1 MVVKINTVGHC
12 LLLFIILDLVLMQ
25 FSDSSATT
33 SSDSNEVKPR
43 LADSELE
50 VQLVAK
56 DIKYGTDIAFL
67 TGDEILVLDRW
78 NGTVRRVVE
87 GQILQEP
94 LLDVNVARQDGM
106 LGIVVASDNE
116 NSNGNSVTHV
126 FLYYTET
133 EKKDLED
140 VIDGEAA
147 LGNHV
152 YRYELTSDH
161 RNLVNPLLL
170 LQLPSTPGP
179 YHHGG
184 DITLGPDSNLYVT
197 VGDIDAKGRDR
208 TLADNAIEGK
218 QADGRSGILRITQ
231 EGQTV
236 RGILGDNSPM
246 DKYYAYGIR
255 NSFGIDFDP
264 VTGYMWDTENG
275 PSFADEINL
284 VLPGFN
290 SGWSRIQGV
299 WQAEGEEKGQ
309 LEREPRNL
317 VDFGGRGIYS
327 EPEFIWDNPVG
338 VSAIKFLGSDKLGIQ
353 YENDLFVADS
363 NFGNIYHFDLSEDR
377 TELELSG
384 PLEDKIAHDTEEQE
398 EALFGYGFGIITD
411 LEVGPDGNL
420 YVLTYDENNGAIH
433 KIIRRD

>member
-1 MVVKINTVGHC
+1 
-12 LLLFIILDLVLMQ
+12 
-25 FSDSSATT
+25 
-33 SSDSNEVKPR
+33 
-43 LADSELE
+43 
-50 VQLVAK
+50 
-56 DIKYGTDIAFL
+56 
-67 TGDEILVLDRW
+67 
-78 NGTVRRVVE
+78 
-87 GQILQEP
+87 
-94 LLDVNVARQDGM
+94 
-106 LGIVVASDNE
+106 
-116 NSNGNSVTHV
+116 
-126 FLYYTET
+126 
-133 EKKDLED
+133 
-140 VIDGEAA
+140 
-147 LGNHV
+147 
-152 YRYELTSDH
+152 
-161 RNLVNPLLL
+161 
-170 LQLPSTPGP
+170 
-179 YHHGG
+179 
-184 DITLGPDSNLYVT
+184 
-197 VGDIDAKGRDR
+197 
-208 TLADNAIEGK
+208 
-218 QADGRSGILRITQ
+218 
-231 EGQTV
+231 
-236 RGILGDNSPM
+236 
-246 DKYYAYGIR
+246 
-255 NSFGIDFDP
+255 
-264 VTGYMWDTENG
+264 
-275 PSFADEINL
+275 L

-338 VSAIKFLGSDKLGIQ
+338 VSAIKFLGSDRLGIQ